1 MSGPSV
7 LVTGAAGFIGRWSV
21 PALLR
26 GATRSTPW
34 VVGGHPGR
42 AVRGDIA
49 SGGMHEPAA
58 VSCLIEEI
66 RSQPPLAFRLVHRA
80 GRLWNSLD
88 NFSWV
93 GASLHLVQRF
103 HAAGGRRAVIAGTC
117 AEYDWSRA
125 RLCEETSTPGILD
138 APAGATPYAI
148 CKAALQ
154 RMLDSYSRSAG
165 LSLAWG
171 RVFLQYGPYE
181 PTSRLVSSVIRAL
194 LRGESAPCSA
204 GTQIRNFLYSQ
215 DVGEAFAALLDG
227 GVEGPVN
234 IGADGEVSIAEVVQ
248 TIGRLIGRP
257 ELIALGAKPMAPND
271 PAYLVPSVSRLRRE
285 VGWKP
290 ACDLETGLRRTIDW
304 WRDHRP

>member
-7 LVTGAAGFIGRWSV
+7 LVTGATGFIGRWSV
-21 PALLR
+21 PALLQR
-26 GATRSTPW
+26 GYQVHA
-34 VVGGHPGR
+34 VGCRVGPSRPSCPGR
-42 AVRGDIA
+42 HRIWRTF
-49 SGGMHEPAA
+49 SPPRPFPADR
-58 VSCLIEEI
+58 EI
-66 RSQPPLAFRLVHRA
+66 CPSHLLHFAWYTVPGAY
-80 GRLWNSLD
+80 WNSLD

-181 PTSRLVSSVIRAL
+181 PTSRLVSSS
-194 LRGESAPCSA
+194 SAPCCGARARPAAPAPRS
-204 GTQIRNFLYSQ
+204 GTSSTARTLVKPS
-215 DVGEAFAALLDG
+215 
-227 GVEGPVN
+227 
-234 IGADGEVSIAEVVQ
+234 
-248 TIGRLIGRP
+248 RLSST
-257 ELIALGAKPMAPND
+257 A
-271 PAYLVPSVSRLRRE
+271 VSRDRSISAQMARSRSRR
-285 VGWKP
+285 W
-290 ACDLETGLRRTIDW
+290 C
-304 WRDHRP
+304 RPSDVRLAGRS